1 MRLFCSDG
9 YRLVRPETPKSVSN
23 ESSSKLIARF
33 RYCNFLEEL
42 RYEQEN
48 IKISDSKPVRCPTG
62 PKSDHGASTT
72 PPTSLLES
80 ERAVEQLFRARRAS
94 SGILE
99 RLKGLNR
106 HESVK
111 KRHRRSSCVEWV
123 RFGIQK
129 NQL

>member
-48 IKISDSKPVRCPTG
+48 TKISDSKSARCPTG

-72 PPTSLLES
+72 PPARLLES
-80 ERAVEQLFRARRAS
+80 EGAVEQLFRVRGAS
-94 SGILE
+94 LDLLG
-99 RLKGLNR
+99 RLTGLNR
-106 HESVK
+106 RESV
-111 KRHRRSSCVEWV
+111 
-123 RFGIQK
+123 QK
-129 NQL
+129 TKWSQ